1 LKKNYLINGIERI
14 IYFNMRG
21 TKRGM
26 QRKHLIQRVQNL
38 EHVVSRLITNSHNF
52 EILFDSYVEMNDDI
66 KKLEKFLD
74 KKAEDARSPK
84 SESE

>member
-1 LKKNYLINGIERI
+1 MK
-14 IYFNMRG
+14 G

-38 EHVVSRLITNSHNF
+38 EYVVSQLMNNSHNF

-66 KKLEKFLD
+66 KKFEKFLD

-84 SESE
+84 PEPK